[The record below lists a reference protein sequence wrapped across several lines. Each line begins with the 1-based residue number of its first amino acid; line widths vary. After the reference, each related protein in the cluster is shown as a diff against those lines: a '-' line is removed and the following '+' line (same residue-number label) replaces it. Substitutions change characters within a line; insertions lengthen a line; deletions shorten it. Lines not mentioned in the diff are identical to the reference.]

1 MTVDDNAQISQ
12 EDSRSA
18 WPFFAAAAVVG
29 VILAAIL
36 AVALSSPDSSE
47 ADRVVHAVQSFVAA
61 HNGSADQRKNAEC
74 PGFDEARSPL
84 ADWTGRRVALVSAS
98 SPQING
104 NTATVTVTTR
114 LDQPNS
120 AERNAAWTVAKTD
133 AGWRVCD

>member
-1 MTVDDNAQISQ
+1 MTVDDNPQISQ

-18 WPFFAAAAVVG
+18 WPFFAAAGVVG

-36 AVALSSPDSSE
+36 AVTLTSPDSSD
-47 ADRVVHAVQSFVAA
+47 ANQVVHAVQSFVAA
-61 HNGSADQRKNAEC
+61 HNGSADQRANAQC
-74 PGFDEARSPL
+74 PAFDEARSPL
-84 ADWTGRRVALVSAS
+84 VGWTGQRVALVSAA

-114 LDQPNS
+114 LDRPNS
-120 AERNAAWTVAKTD
+120 AERNAAWTVAKTG